1 MADQSENP
9 SSPSGQVVLESPTAS
24 ERSEG
29 NGTSEELQVT
39 MIQVLKS
46 MERISLE
53 TKGEVSRL
61 CTLTGNLQRRLDLKF
76 STPKGAQGSGMSQVV
91 MRNEPIIPLFPL
103 LEEEKDRGKK
113 KVAPEG
119 SQPVIEPVLERELPS
134 FPVLSFNNRKPSEQE
149 RTRYGMPATM
159 GETSG
164 KEGSSTAD
172 KPPPY
177 RPPPLV
183 NKGRGTSLR
192 KPEPRREAS
201 AGNDR
206 SPKIEPALFGH
217 NDTLATQQL
226 REELPELRRAMAQ
239 NAQPRARPVF
249 RITYQKPYPEYVD
262 ELNPFPLNFKMPA
275 FPIFTG
281 EDSSVSSRDHIFKFS
296 NHCVAYEDN
305 PNYKLRLFGN
315 SLAGLTSQWYS
326 LLPPN
331 FIADW
336 GQMEMAFH
344 EQFYRIEPE
353 LIINDLVEVKQ
364 YDHESTEDF
373 MMRFRR
379 TRMRCQFPVNQ
390 AQLISIAQRALKLP
404 LRKRFYDA
412 QFNELQEL
420 MIAATKYE
428 RLLQEEQ
435 QMKHTSKVPH
445 FYKSKVAIHRVEVG
459 EARPEHEDGRNEED
473 VDVCAAKMTT
483 PLKPLTVKGLVQPVN
498 DQKVVMN
505 DGGFVPIKPPK
516 YQSYSFDL
524 SKTPEIYEELVRAR
538 VILPDNTK
546 KMPKPEELRG
556 KKYYKEHYTF
566 NHSIVNC
573 VQFRDWI
580 QDLIVK
586 GKLLLDLPQAS
597 MMVDTNPFPK
607 APINMINLILQEA
620 GSPFGIAGKENGPGC
635 PSTFA

>member
-29 NGTSEELQVT
+29 KGTNEELQAT
-39 MIQVLKS
+39 MI
-46 MERISLE
+46 
-53 TKGEVSRL
+53 
-61 CTLTGNLQRRLDLKF
+61 QRRLDLEF

-91 MRNEPIIPLFPL
+91 TRNEPIIPLFPL

-113 KVAPEG
+113 KVVPEG
-119 SQPVIEPVLERELPS
+119 SQPVMEPVLEKELPS
-134 FPVLSFNNRKPSEQE
+134 FPLLSFNNRKPSEQE
-149 RTRYGMPATM
+149 RTRYGMPAMM

-164 KEGSSTAD
+164 NEGSTTSD

-183 NKGRGTSLR
+183 NKGGGTSWR

-201 AGNDR
+201 AGNDQ
-206 SPKIEPALFGH
+206 SPKIESTLLGH
-217 NDTLATQQL
+217 NDILATQQL
-226 REELPELRRAMAQ
+226 REELAELRRTVAQ

-249 RITYQKPYPEYVD
+249 RITFQKPYPEYID
-262 ELNPFPLNFKMPA
+262 ELNPFPLNFKMAA
-275 FPIFTG
+275 FLTFTG

-296 NHCVAYEDN
+296 NHCAAYEDN

-315 SLAGLTSQWYS
+315 SLAGLASQWYS

-331 FIADW
+331 SIANW

-344 EQFYRIEPE
+344 EQFYRIKPE
-353 LIINDLVEVKQ
+353 LTINDLVEVKQ

-379 TRMRCQFPVNQ
+379 IRMRCQFPVNQ

-420 MIAATKYE
+420 VIAATKYE

-435 QMKHTSKVPH
+435 QVKHTSKVPP
-445 FYKSKVAIHRVEVG
+445 FYKNKAAIHRVEVG
-459 EARPEHEDGRNEED
+459 ETRPEHEGGRDE
-473 VDVCAAKMTT
+473 
-483 PLKPLTVKGLVQPVN
+483 
-498 DQKVVMN
+498 
-505 DGGFVPIKPPK
+505 
-516 YQSYSFDL
+516 
-524 SKTPEIYEELVRAR
+524 
-538 VILPDNTK
+538 
-546 KMPKPEELRG
+546 
-556 KKYYKEHYTF
+556 
-566 NHSIVNC
+566 
-573 VQFRDWI
+573 
-580 QDLIVK
+580 
-586 GKLLLDLPQAS
+586 
-597 MMVDTNPFPK
+597 
-607 APINMINLILQEA
+607 
-620 GSPFGIAGKENGPGC
+620 
-635 PSTFA
+635 

>member
-1 MADQSENP
+1 MTEQSENP
-9 SSPSGQVVLESPTAS
+9 LSPSGQVVSGGSTAS
-24 ERSEG
+24 EKSQG
-29 NGTSEELQVT
+29 KGINEELQAT

-61 CTLTGNLQRRLDLKF
+61 CMLTGNLQRRLDLEF
-76 STPKGAQGSGMSQVV
+76 STPKGAQGSGMSPVV
-91 MRNEPIIPLFPL
+91 VRSEPIIPLFPL

-113 KVAPEG
+113 KVIPEG
-119 SQPVIEPVLERELPS
+119 SQAVMESASEKEFPS
-134 FPVLSFNNRKPSEQE
+134 FPLLSFNNRRQSEQE
-149 RTRYGMPATM
+149 RMKYGLPATA

-164 KEGSSTAD
+164 KETTTTTSD
-172 KPPPY
+172 KPLPY
-177 RPPPLV
+177 RPPPMV
-183 NKGRGTSLR
+183 NKGGGSNWR
-192 KPEPRREAS
+192 KSETRREAN

-206 SPKIEPALFGH
+206 SPKVESAIHGQ
-217 NDTLATQQL
+217 NDNLATQQL
-226 REELPELRRAMAQ
+226 REELAELRRTVIQ
-239 NAQPRARPVF
+239 NVQPRVRPVF
-249 RITYQKPYPEYVD
+249 RVTYQKPYPEYID

-275 FPIFTG
+275 FPTFTG

-315 SLAGLTSQWYS
+315 SLAGLASQWYS
-326 LLPPN
+326 LLTPN
-331 FIADW
+331 SIANW

-353 LIINDLVEVKQ
+353 LTINDLVEVKQ

-379 TRMRCQFPVNQ
+379 TRMRCQFP
-390 AQLISIAQRALKLP
+390 
-404 LRKRFYDA
+404 
-412 QFNELQEL
+412 FNELQEL
-420 MIAATKYE
+420 VIAATKYE

-435 QMKHTSKVPH
+435 QVKHTSKTPP
-445 FYKSKVAIHRVEVG
+445 FYKNKATIHHVEVG
-459 EARPEHEDGRNEED
+459 EAGPECKDDHEEKSI
-473 VDVCAAKMTT
+473 DVCAAEMTT
-483 PLKPLTVKGLVQPVN
+483 PFKPLTIKGLVQPVK
-498 DQKVVMN
+498 DQKIVMN
-505 DGGFVPIKPPK
+505 DGGFVPMKPPK

-524 SKTPEIYEELVRAR
+524 TKAPEIYEELVRAR

-556 KKYYKEHYTF
+556 KKYCKLHYTF

-573 VQFRDWI
+573 VQFRDWV

-586 GKLLLDLPQAS
+586 GKLLLDSPQAS
-597 MMVDTNPFPK
+597 MLVDTNPFPE
-607 APINMINLILQEA
+607 APISMIDLV
-620 GSPFGIAGKENGPGC
+620 FKESGL
-635 PSTFA
+635 STE

>member
-1 MADQSENP
+1 
-9 SSPSGQVVLESPTAS
+9 
-24 ERSEG
+24 
-29 NGTSEELQVT
+29 

-61 CTLTGNLQRRLDLKF
+61 CTLTGNLQRILDLEF

-149 RTRYGMPATM
+149 RTRYGMPATI

-183 NKGRGTSLR
+183 NKGGGTSWR
-192 KPEPRREAS
+192 NPEPRRETS

-226 REELPELRRAMAQ
+226 REELAELRRAVAQ
-239 NAQPRARPVF
+239 NAQPRARPVI

-275 FPIFTG
+275 FSIFTG

-315 SLAGLTSQWYS
+315 SLAGLASQWYS

-331 FIADW
+331 SIANW

-353 LIINDLVEVKQ
+353 LTINDLVEVKQ

-420 MIAATKYE
+420 VIAATKYE

-435 QMKHTSKVPH
+435 QVKHTSKVPP
-445 FYKSKVAIHRVEVG
+445 FYKSKAAIHRVEVG
-459 EARPEHEDGRNEED
+459 EARPEHEDDRDEED
-473 VDVCAAKMTT
+473 VDVCAA
-483 PLKPLTVKGLVQPVN
+483 
-498 DQKVVMN
+498 
-505 DGGFVPIKPPK
+505 
-516 YQSYSFDL
+516 
-524 SKTPEIYEELVRAR
+524 
-538 VILPDNTK
+538 
-546 KMPKPEELRG
+546 
-556 KKYYKEHYTF
+556 
-566 NHSIVNC
+566 
-573 VQFRDWI
+573 
-580 QDLIVK
+580 
-586 GKLLLDLPQAS
+586 
-597 MMVDTNPFPK
+597 
-607 APINMINLILQEA
+607 
-620 GSPFGIAGKENGPGC
+620 
-635 PSTFA
+635 